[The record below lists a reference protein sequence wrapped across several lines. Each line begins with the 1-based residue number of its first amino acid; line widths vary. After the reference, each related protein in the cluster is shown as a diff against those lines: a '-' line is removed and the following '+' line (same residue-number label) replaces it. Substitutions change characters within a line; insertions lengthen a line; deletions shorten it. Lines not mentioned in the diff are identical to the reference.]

1 MVPWSHWRQPFS
13 GWMLT
18 VLTSEF
24 THFNLVIRLSNV
36 QQLAL
41 LFCTFFENS
50 RGSGRPRDPS
60 DLFLSQRE
68 IVRNN
73 QKLLFCHCSNF
84 CSIIASCHDI
94 WIRQAHVLQV
104 WYSFLLVLWWG
115 ETYCAP
121 NSLEFGS
128 RLCLYG
134 WPEHGPGLAQR
145 TNFRFRNWILL
156 FY

>member
-1 MVPWSHWRQPFS
+1 
-13 GWMLT
+13 MLT

-68 IVRNN
+68 IARNN
-73 QKLLFCHCSNF
+73 QKLLFLPLQQLLQHHRIMSRHLN
-84 CSIIASCHDI
+84 
-94 WIRQAHVLQV
+94 QAGTRLAGVV
-104 WYSFLLVLWWG
+104 FF
-115 ETYCAP
+115 P
-121 NSLEFGS
+121 FGS
-128 RLCLYG
+128 LVR
-134 WPEHGPGLAQR
+134 
-145 TNFRFRNWILL
+145 
-156 FY
+156 